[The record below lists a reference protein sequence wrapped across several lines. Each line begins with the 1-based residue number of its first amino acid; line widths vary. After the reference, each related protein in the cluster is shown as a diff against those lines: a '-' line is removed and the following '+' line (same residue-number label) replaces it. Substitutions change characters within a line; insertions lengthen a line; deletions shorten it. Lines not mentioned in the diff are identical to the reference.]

1 MNFLDTAKESANETL
16 STVGAFLQKD
26 KDPIEQAWITI
37 VLMLLI
43 ATAMF
48 AAGWAVGFGAGAS
61 R

>member
-1 MNFLDTAKESANETL
+1 MNFLDTAKESASETL
-16 STVGAFLQKD
+16 STVGAFISKD

-37 VLMLLI
+37 ALMLLI

-48 AAGWAVGFGAGAS
+48 AAGWAVGFVAGAS

>member
-1 MNFLDTAKESANETL
+1 MNFLDTARESANETL
-16 STVGAFLQKD
+16 STVGAFISKD

-43 ATAMF
+43 ATAIT
-48 AAGWAVGFGAGAS
+48 